1 MPQMDCL
8 AGAGALPSSCLAQQG
23 AVNYD
28 NGDSIAVT
36 YTAVTVEGA
45 TDLEMRACFSDIDTI
60 GRPWRAVGADY
71 AENMSKQCRF
81 VVPFPDGATPESKLA
96 GGTITWTTP
105 SDLPD
110 AAMFF
115 RAFVKCGED
124 FCDSGNTPSDNP
136 YLWQADK
143 MDVTPPSM
151 VAAVVICSCIGPVLL
166 FGYVVWNCFKSKS
179 A

>member
-71 AENMSKQCRF
+71 AVSLLLCQ
-81 VVPFPDGATPESKLA
+81 LQ
-96 GGTITWTTP
+96 TI
-105 SDLPD
+105 DAICAFLLPGHCL
-110 AAMFF
+110 
-115 RAFVKCGED
+115 VCG
-124 FCDSGNTPSDNP
+124 
-136 YLWQADK
+136 
-143 MDVTPPSM
+143 
-151 VAAVVICSCIGPVLL
+151 
-166 FGYVVWNCFKSKS
+166 
-179 A
+179 